1 MLRFASALA
10 LLVASL
16 GAFALAACGVSVETD
31 GSHTVQ
37 TRSVASFQR
46 LEVHGSA
53 NVVVRRGTSRT
64 LTVEGG
70 KHRVHDL
77 ITRVD
82 SGTLVVET
90 RDSSATIDLGGGDVT
105 VTVQTPSL
113 NGVRIDGSGDVTAP
127 DLAAR
132 RLAVQVNGSGDVHGA
147 GRVDT
152 LDAAVDG
159 SGDLH
164 LADLVAQDARVDIA
178 GSGDA
183 NVHAERTLHVA
194 VHGSGD
200 VKYSGTPR
208 LTKRVEGSGDV
219 SRRS

>member
-1 MLRFASALA
+1 MLRLPLILA
-10 LLVASL
+10 AGLVAI
-16 GAFALAACGVSVETD
+16 AAAGCGVSVETD

-37 TRSVASFQR
+37 TRSVASFNR
-46 LEVHGSA
+46 VEVDGSA
-53 NVVVRRGTSRT
+53 NVVVRRGATRT

-77 ITRVD
+77 ITRVE
-82 SGTLVVET
+82 SGTLVVQT
-90 RDSSATIDLGGGDVT
+90 RDSSSTIDLGDSHVT

-113 NGVRIDGSGDVTAP
+113 RGVRIDGSGDVTAP
-127 DLAAR
+127 DLAGG
-132 RLAVQVNGSGDVHGA
+132 RLAVQVHGSGDVHA
-147 GRVDT
+147 HGRVDA
-152 LDAAVDG
+152 LDASVDG

-164 LADLVAQDARVDIA
+164 LADLVARDARIDIS

-183 NVHAERTLHVA
+183 DVHAERTLDVA

-200 VKYSGTPR
+200 VSYDGNPR
-208 LTKRVEGSGDV
+208 LTKDVQGSGDV